1 LSTSIFNFDNSYE
14 SLGNSFFE
22 FINPTP
28 VKHPTLLFFNDA
40 LAKELGVQ
48 LKWELESSKEG
59 DFKEATEQS
68 EQIAQILS
76 GNQILAGSHPMAQ
89 AYAGHQFGYF
99 TMLGDGRAI
108 LLGEHITP
116 KNERFDIQLKGSG
129 PTPYSRRGDGRAT
142 LKAMLRE
149 YLMSEAMHGLG
160 IPTSRSLA
168 IVTSGEKVFREE
180 IQDGAILTRVM
191 KSHIRVGSFEFVNHY
206 LTKEDLK
213 VYTLY
218 SLNRHYPSELLAEN
232 PALALLK
239 QVLISQ
245 VQLMVNWMRVGF
257 IHGVMN
263 TDNMSIAGETFDY
276 GPCAFMNSYDPAKV
290 FSSIDTNGRYAF
302 ANQPG
307 IAHWNL
313 SCLANA
319 LLPIIHEDQTKAIEL
334 AKEVLNFFPE
344 LYTQEYTAMMG
355 AKIGFNKSQ
364 LSDEVVELIK
374 QLLNWMKDN
383 QADYTNTFLQIQSVL
398 LPEGIY
404 TSSFFMEWLQKRE
417 ALLNKQGITI
427 AQAQAIMHL
436 QNPLV
441 IPRNHQVEQA
451 MDAIVLAGKVDLF
464 NALLGVLQTPY
475 QQKLDTAFYQTPPA
489 NGDGFYATYCGT

>member
-1 LSTSIFNFDNSYE
+1 LSSAIFNFNASYQ

-22 FINPTP
+22 WVKPTP
-28 VKHPTLLFFNDA
+28 VQAPHLLLFNNS
-40 LAKELGVQ
+40 LSKELG
-48 LKWELESSKEG
+48 LTLN
-59 DFKEATEQS
+59 
-68 EQIAQILS
+68 IANDKDGYVEQILS
-76 GNQILAGSHPMAQ
+76 GNKLAEGSQPMAQ

-108 LLGEHITP
+108 LLGEHISP
-116 KNERFDIQLKGSG
+116 GQQRFDIQLKGSG

-149 YLMSEAMHGLG
+149 YLISEAMHGLG

-168 IVTSGEKVFREE
+168 IVTTGEKVYREE
-180 IQDGAILTRVM
+180 IQDGAVLTRVM
-191 KSHIRVGSFEFVNHY
+191 QSHIRVGSFEYVNHY
-206 LTKEDLK
+206 LTKEDLNTYTK
-213 VYTLY
+213 YTLA
-218 SLNRHYPSELLAEN
+218 RHYPSAAVEN
-232 PALALLK
+232 PALSLLK
-239 QVLISQ
+239 EVLIQQ
-245 VQLMVNWMRVGF
+245 VHLIVNWMRVGF

-276 GPCAFMNSYDPAKV
+276 GPCAFMNGYDPSKV

-319 LLPIIHEDQTKAIEL
+319 LLPIIHDNQEQAVEL
-334 AKEVLNFFPE
+334 AKEILNLFPD
-344 LYTQEYTAMMG
+344 LYTQSYTAMMA
-355 AKIGFNKSQ
+355 AKIGFPKNQ

-374 QLLNWMKDN
+374 ELLNWMKEN

-398 LPEGIY
+398 FPEGIY
-404 TSSFFMEWLQKRE
+404 AGSFFTDWLKKRE
-417 ALLNKQGITI
+417 ALLNKQGSSV
-427 AQAQAIMHL
+427 AQAKELMQS

-441 IPRNHQVEQA
+441 IPRNHWVEK
-451 MDAIVLAGKVDLF
+451 VLDSVALTGDLTSF
-464 NALLGVLQTPY
+464 NAFLKVLQTPY
-475 QQKLDTAFYQTPPA
+475 QPITGIEIYQAPPE

>member
-1 LSTSIFNFDNSYE
+1 MSNHIFNLNTSYT
-14 SLGNSFFE
+14 SLGDSFFE
-22 FINPTP
+22 LVNPTKVQSP
-28 VKHPTLLFFNDA
+28 FLLLFNQA
-40 LAKELGVQ
+40 LAKELG
-48 LKWELESSKEG
+48 
-59 DFKEATEQS
+59 FKMDQS
-68 EQIAQILS
+68 EESNQTFTQILS
-76 GNQILAGSHPMAQ
+76 GNQLAQGSVPMAQ

-108 LLGEHITP
+108 LLGEHIAP
-116 KNERFDIQLKGSG
+116 NKKRYDIQLKGSG

-149 YLMSEAMHGLG
+149 YLISEAMHGLG

-168 IVTSGEKVFREE
+168 VVTTGEKVFREE
-180 IQDGAILTRVM
+180 IQDGAVLTRVM
-191 KSHIRVGSFEFVNHY
+191 QSHIRVGSFEYANHY
-206 LTKEDLK
+206 LTKEELIAYTN
-213 VYTLY
+213 YTLA
-218 SLNRHYPSELLAEN
+218 RHYPAQVESAN

-239 QVLISQ
+239 EVLIKQ
-245 VQLMVNWMRVGF
+245 VHLIVQWMRVGF

-276 GPCAFMNSYDPAKV
+276 GPCAFMNGYDPAKV

-302 ANQPG
+302 TNQPG

-319 LLPIIHEDQTKAIEL
+319 LLPIIDEDQTKAVEL
-334 AKEVLNFFPE
+334 AKEVLNIFPN
-344 LYTQEYTAMMG
+344 LYTEEYTAMMG
-355 AKIGFNKSQ
+355 SKIGFTKDQ

-374 QLLNWMKDN
+374 ALLNWMKEN

-398 LPEGIY
+398 IPEGIY
-404 TSSFFMEWLQKRE
+404 TSSFFAEWLQKRE
-417 ALLNKQGITI
+417 VLLNKQGSTI
-427 AQAQAIMHL
+427 AQAQAIMQL

-441 IPRNHQVEQA
+441 IPRNHWVEK
-451 MDAIVLAGKVDLF
+451 VLDSVAFTGDLTSF
-464 NALLGVLQTPY
+464 NYFLNALQSPY
-475 QQKLDTAFYQTPPA
+475 QLTTNIEIYQAPPE

>member
-1 LSTSIFNFDNSYE
+1 MSIPVFNFDTTYE

-22 FINPTP
+22 WMNPTP
-28 VKHPTLLFFNDA
+28 VKAPRLLLFNEAF
-40 LAKELGVQ
+40 AKELGIHLAHEIVSSNDENPLNFNEQ
-48 LKWELESSKEG
+48 L
-59 DFKEATEQS
+59 
-68 EQIAQILS
+68 AQLLS
-76 GNQILAGSHPMAQ
+76 GNQLSIGSRSMAQ

-108 LLGEHITP
+108 LLGEHLTP
-116 KNERFDIQLKGSG
+116 SNERRDIQLKGSG

-149 YLMSEAMHGLG
+149 YLISEAMQGLG

-168 IVTSGEKVFREE
+168 VVTSGEKVFREE

-206 LTKEDLK
+206 LTKDDLIAYTN
-213 VYTLY
+213 YTLA
-218 SLNRHYPSELLAEN
+218 RHYPAEVNSDN
-232 PALALLK
+232 PALVLLK
-239 QVLISQ
+239 QVLINQ
-245 VQLMVNWMRVGF
+245 VHLIVNWMRVGF

-276 GPCAFMNSYDPAKV
+276 GPCAFMNGYDPSKV

-319 LLPIIHEDQTKAIEL
+319 LLPIIDEDQTKAVEL
-334 AKEVLNFFPE
+334 AKEVLNLFPD
-344 LYTQEYTAMMG
+344 LYSQTYTEMMA
-355 AKIGFNKSQ
+355 AKIGFKKHQ
-364 LSDEVVELIK
+364 LSNEVIELVK
-374 QLLNWMKDN
+374 ELLNWMKEN
-383 QADYTNTFLQIQSVL
+383 QADYTNTFLQVQRSLVL
-398 LPEGIY
+398 EGIY
-404 TSSFFMEWLQKRE
+404 TGSYFTDWMLKRA
-417 ALLNKQGITI
+417 ALLEKEGGKMEES
-427 AQAQAIMHL
+427 QAIM
-436 QNPLV
+436 QVNNPLV
-441 IPRNHQVEQA
+441 IPRNHLVEQA
-451 MDAIVLAGKVDLF
+451 LDAVVLTGDLALF
-464 NALLGVLQTPY
+464 NALLAELQTPY
-475 QQKLDTAFYQTPPA
+475 QEKGDTAFYQAPPA

>member
-1 LSTSIFNFDNSYE
+1 MIIKFAFKPAPLSSTIFNFNTSYQ
-14 SLGNSFFE
+14 SLGDSFFE
-22 FINPTP
+22 LVNPTP
-28 VKHPTLLFFNDA
+28 VQSPNLLLFNQA
-40 LAKELGVQ
+40 LAKELGLQ
-48 LKWELESSKEG
+48 LDQTEESVG
-59 DFKEATEQS
+59 AFT
-68 EQIAQILS
+68 QILS
-76 GNQILAGSHPMAQ
+76 GNQRAEGSTPMAQ

-108 LLGEHITP
+108 LLGEHISP
-116 KNERFDIQLKGSG
+116 NQERFDIQLKGSG

-149 YLMSEAMHGLG
+149 YLISEAMHGLG

-168 IVTSGEKVFREE
+168 VVNTGEKVYREE
-180 IQDGAILTRVM
+180 IQNGAVLTRVM
-191 KSHIRVGSFEFVNHY
+191 KSHIRVGSFEFVSHY
-206 LTKEDLK
+206 LTKEELIA
-213 VYTLY
+213 YTKYALA
-218 SLNRHYPSELLAEN
+218 RHYPSEINAEN

-239 QVLISQ
+239 QVLINQ
-245 VQLMVNWMRVGF
+245 VNLIVHWMRVGF

-276 GPCAFMNSYDPAKV
+276 GPCAFMNGYDPSKV

-319 LLPIIHEDQTKAIEL
+319 LLPIIHENQEKSVEL
-334 AKEVLNFFPE
+334 AKEVLNLFPD

-355 AKIGFNKSQ
+355 SKIGFKKDQ
-364 LSDEVVELIK
+364 LSEDVVELIK
-374 QLLNWMKDN
+374 QLLNWMKEN
-383 QADYTNTFLQIQSVL
+383 QADYTNTFLQIQLVL

-404 TSSFFMEWLQKRE
+404 TSPFFTEWLQKRE
-417 ALLNKQGITI
+417 VILNKQGSTIT
-427 AQAQAIMHL
+427 QAQAIMQL
-436 QNPLV
+436 QNPFV
-441 IPRNHQVEQA
+441 IPRNHWVEK
-451 MDAIVLAGKVDLF
+451 VLDTVALTGDLTQLKSF
-464 NALLGVLQTPY
+464 LTVLESPY
-475 QQKLDTAFYQTPPA
+475 QSSANIEIYQAPPE

>member
-1 LSTSIFNFDNSYE
+1 MSSAIFNFNNSYQ

-22 FINPTP
+22 WVNPTKVQSP
-28 VKHPTLLFFNDA
+28 SLLLFNQA
-40 LAKELGVQ
+40 LAKELGLQ
-48 LKWELESSKEG
+48 MDQSDESNGTFTQKLTS
-59 DFKEATEQS
+59 F
-68 EQIAQILS
+68 LS
-76 GNQILAGSHPMAQ
+76 GNQLAEGSQPMAQ

-116 KNERFDIQLKGSG
+116 NQKRFDIQLKGSG

-149 YLMSEAMHGLG
+149 YLISEAMHGLG

-168 IVTSGEKVFREE
+168 VVTSGEKVYREE

-191 KSHIRVGSFEFVNHY
+191 KSHIRVGSFEYVNHY
-206 LTKEDLK
+206 LTKEDLIAYTN
-213 VYTLY
+213 YTLR
-218 SLNRHYPSELLAEN
+218 RHYPSETAPDN
-232 PALALLK
+232 PALSLLK
-239 QVLISQ
+239 QVLIKQ
-245 VQLMVNWMRVGF
+245 VHLMVHWMRVGF

-276 GPCAFMNSYDPAKV
+276 GPCAFMNGYDPAKV

-319 LLPIIHEDQTKAIEL
+319 LLPIISDNQEEAVEL
-334 AKEVLNFFPE
+334 AKEVLNLFPD
-344 LYTQEYTAMMG
+344 LYTREYTAMMG
-355 AKIGFNKSQ
+355 AKIGFEKSKI
-364 LSDEVVELIK
+364 SDEVIDLIK
-374 QLLNWMKDN
+374 ELLNWMKEN
-383 QADYTNTFLQIQSVL
+383 QADYTNSFLHIQSAFF
-398 LPEGIY
+398 PEGIY
-404 TSSFFMEWLQKRE
+404 TGSFFTEWLKKRE
-417 ALLNKQGITI
+417 ALLIKQGSNHI
-427 AQAQAIMHL
+427 QAKKLMQL
-436 QNPLV
+436 ENPLV
-441 IPRNHQVEQA
+441 IPRNHWVEK
-451 MDAIVLAGKVDLF
+451 VLDSVAFTGDLTSF
-464 NALLGVLQTPY
+464 NTFLKVLQTPY
-475 QQKLDTAFYQTPPA
+475 ESTHNIEVYQAPPE

>member
-1 LSTSIFNFDNSYE
+1 MSSGIFNFNTSYL
-14 SLGNSFFE
+14 SLGDSFFE
-22 FINPTP
+22 LVNPTTVQSP
-28 VKHPTLLFFNDA
+28 NLLLFNQA
-40 LAKELGVQ
+40 LAKVLGLQ
-48 LKWELESSKEG
+48 LEQTEESG
-59 DFKEATEQS
+59 GAF
-68 EQIAQILS
+68 AQIFS
-76 GNQILAGSHPMAQ
+76 GNQLAEGSTPIAQ

-116 KNERFDIQLKGSG
+116 THQRFDIQLKGSG

-149 YLMSEAMHGLG
+149 YLISEAMHGLG

-168 IVTSGEKVFREE
+168 IVKTGEKVYREE

-191 KSHIRVGSFEFVNHY
+191 QSHIRVGSFEYVNHY

-213 VYTLY
+213 AYTNY
-218 SLNRHYPSELLAEN
+218 TIARHYPLAAVEN
-232 PALALLK
+232 PALSLLK
-239 QVLISQ
+239 KVLIQQ
-245 VQLMVNWMRVGF
+245 VHLIVNWMRVGF

-276 GPCAFMNSYDPAKV
+276 GPCAFMNGYDPSKV

-319 LLPIIHEDQTKAIEL
+319 LLPIIHENQEQAVEL
-334 AKEVLNFFPE
+334 AKEVLNLFPN

-355 AKIGFNKSQ
+355 AKIGFNENQ
-364 LSDEVVELIK
+364 LSNEVVELIK
-374 QLLNWMKDN
+374 ELLNWMKEN
-383 QADYTNTFLQIQSVL
+383 QADYTNSFLQIQSVL
-398 LPEGIY
+398 FPEGIY
-404 TSSFFMEWLQKRE
+404 AGPFFMDWLKKRE
-417 ALLNKQGITI
+417 ALLNKCGSSI
-427 AQAQAIMHL
+427 AQAKELMQS

-441 IPRNHQVEQA
+441 IPRNHWVEK
-451 MDAIVLAGKVDLF
+451 VLDSVTFTGDLTSF
-464 NALLGVLQTPY
+464 NAFLKVLQTPY
-475 QQKLDTAFYQTPPA
+475 KPTTGIEIYQAPPE